1 MTCINVTSQVAME
14 RTYSHL
20 LLMSSGASSWL
31 CEGGG
36 SDYGWPVD
44 TKQPVLGSVIVE
56 QLTTSNA
63 DRQRVCGWAL
73 MDYAMM
79 IDYG

>member
-1 MTCINVTSQVAME
+1 MTCINVTSQ
-14 RTYSHL
+14 
-20 LLMSSGASSWL
+20 
-31 CEGGG
+31 
-36 SDYGWPVD
+36 DYGRPVD
-44 TKQPVLGSVIVE
+44 PKQPVLGSVIVE

-63 DRQRVCGWAL
+63 DRQRVCGWAA